1 MNKKDNLTGSEE
13 QVNYERKY
21 ISHEKLIKWII
32 LTDEKW
38 IKELDNEEQSGNEL
52 WKNAILVTKYE

>member
-13 QVNYERKY
+13 QINYERKY

-38 IKELDNEEQSGNEL
+38 IKELDNEEQS
-52 WKNAILVTKYE
+52 